1 MAVSSDPP
9 SARGARRS
17 LAQDTTVEAER
28 RQIDRWRRM
37 SHAEKAAVIAGLT
50 SATFTLARA
59 GVRHRYPDASD
70 RELFLR
76 LAVVTLGRDLAERAY
91 PEARSLPDS

>member
-1 MAVSSDPP
+1 
-9 SARGARRS
+9 
-17 LAQDTTVEAER
+17 
-28 RQIDRWRRM
+28 M
-37 SHAEKAAVIAGLT
+37 SPAEKAAVIAGLT
-50 SATFTLARA
+50 NATFTLAPA